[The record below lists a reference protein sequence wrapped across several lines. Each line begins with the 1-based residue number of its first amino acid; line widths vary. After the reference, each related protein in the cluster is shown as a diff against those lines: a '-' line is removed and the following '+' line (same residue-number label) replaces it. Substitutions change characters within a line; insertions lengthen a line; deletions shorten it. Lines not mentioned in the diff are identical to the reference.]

1 MQKMGIVAADASING
16 VIPVPIRLWF
26 TAPKLGHPLIDDN
39 HNRPLHPLVGPFL
52 RGYLHRYEDID
63 DNDDVVGHI
72 YTALCDT
79 RGLARTILQDWEFQ
93 PAVEENDTGKTIP
106 NHHLR
111 RERER
116 FSNLHT
122 ARDPNKVEE
131 VELESEDLQ
140 GMIRQPPKVV
150 AIWFHHEPESIP
162 PHIQVQPLHLNSRQ
176 KMG

>member
-1 MQKMGIVAADASING
+1 M
-16 VIPVPIRLWF
+16 
-26 TAPKLGHPLIDDN
+26 
-39 HNRPLHPLVGPFL
+39 
-52 RGYLHRYEDID
+52 
-63 DNDDVVGHI
+63 GHI
-72 YTALCDT
+72 YTALCET

-111 RERER
+111 RERKR
-116 FSNLHT
+116 FANLHT
-122 ARDPNKVEE
+122 ARNPNKVEE

-150 AIWFHHEPESIP
+150 AIWFHHELESIP